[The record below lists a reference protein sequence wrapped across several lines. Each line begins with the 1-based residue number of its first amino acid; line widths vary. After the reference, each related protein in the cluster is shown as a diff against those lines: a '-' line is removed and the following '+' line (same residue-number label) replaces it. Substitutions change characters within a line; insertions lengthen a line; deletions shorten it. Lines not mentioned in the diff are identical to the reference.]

1 MIYYLLPKGLINQNV
16 GLLLFIFFIILEGL
30 LIGLILLS
38 YSFQYIFEKIV
49 AYASLFWVNK
59 TDFML
64 TLKNLS
70 SHRFKNRRSS
80 ILYALSVSFIIF
92 VSVGLQ
98 IQLQTIYNELL
109 KKRGSYI
116 EITGII
122 DREYYNEILGKI
134 EGVEDWA
141 YITMPLDIYMARQ
154 GVK

>member
-1 MIYYLLPKGLINQNV
+1 MIYYLLPKSLINQNI
-16 GLLLFIFFIILEGL
+16 GLLLIIFFIILEGL

-38 YSFQYIFEKIV
+38 YSFQYVFEQIV
-49 AYASLFWVNK
+49 AYVSLFWINK
-59 TDFML
+59 TDFIL

-109 KKRGSYI
+109 KKRGCYI
-116 EITGII
+116 EVSGNIN
-122 DREYYNEILGKI
+122 RELYNSILPTVD
-134 EGVEDWA
+134 GVEDWA
-141 YITMPLDIYMARQ
+141 YITLSLSKYMAFK

>member
-1 MIYYLLPKGLINQNV
+1 V
-16 GLLLFIFFIILEGL
+16 
-30 LIGLILLS
+30 
-38 YSFQYIFEKIV
+38 
-49 AYASLFWVNK
+49 SLFWINK
-59 TDFML
+59 TDFIL

-98 IQLQTIYNELL
+98 IQIQTIYNELL
-109 KKRGSYI
+109 KKKGCYI
-116 EITGII
+116 EISGVI
-122 DREYYNEILGKI
+122 DREYYNQMLPTI

-141 YITMPLDIYMARQ
+141 YVTLPLRKYMAFK